1 MRSILKL
8 IAVLLLLVAAWLGW
22 SLTVPKSPAVK
33 PAAQQA
39 AQAAQAT
46 AGPAT
51 VLLRPG
57 WSSRRIA
64 NELKNAGVIRSANAF
79 MLLHAIRLRRL
90 KAGEYLFDHPENAIQ
105 VYDRLSRGDIYFH
118 TVVVPEGFN
127 MFDIAGAIEAAGVG
141 SGDDFLKAAE
151 KDATLVRD
159 LDPQARSLEGYLF
172 PDTYRFTRTQTM
184 QDVVT
189 EMVRRFR
196 QKARELSLI
205 AAPGATLD
213 DRDTFFVHR
222 VVTMASIVE
231 KETGAPEERATVA
244 GVYYNRLQRNIAL
257 QADPSVIY
265 ASLLNGHYTG
275 QIHRSDL
282 EANSPYNTYKF
293 PGLPPGP
300 ICNPG
305 EASLKAAMHPES
317 TNYLYFVSD
326 NNGHHR
332 FAATLDE
339 HAKNVMAYRRA
350 VAATT
355 NR

>member
-1 MRSILKL
+1 MRAFFRFLAI
-8 IAVLLLLVAAWLGW
+8 IFLLVFAWLAWG
-22 SLTVPKSPAVK
+22 LAIPKRPPAPTQGQQSSP
-33 PAAQQA
+33 P
-39 AQAAQAT
+39 
-46 AGPAT
+46 T
-51 VLLRPG
+51 VLLHPG

-64 NELKNAGVIRSANAF
+64 DELKNAGVIRTANAF
-79 MLLHAIRLRRL
+79 LLLHALHMRRL
-90 KAGEYLFDHPENAIQ
+90 KAGEYLFDRPENGIE
-105 VYDRLSRGDIYFH
+105 VYDRIAHGDIYFH

-127 MFDIAGAIEAAGVG
+127 MFDVASAIEAAGLG
-141 SGDDFLKAAE
+141 HAQDFLQAAQ
-151 KDATLVRD
+151 KNATLVHD

-172 PDTYRFTRTQTM
+172 PDTYRFTRTQSM
-184 QDVVT
+184 QDMAT

-205 AAPGATLD
+205 PEPGAKTISNRESLD
-213 DRDTFFVHR
+213 VHR
-222 VVTMASIVE
+222 VVTLASIVE

-244 GVYYNRLQRNIAL
+244 GVYYNRLQRHIAL

-265 ASLLNGHYTG
+265 AALLAGHYNGEVHT
-275 QIHRSDL
+275 DL
-282 EANSPYNTYKF
+282 EPQSPYNTYKH

-300 ICNPG
+300 ISNPG
-305 EASLKAAMHPES
+305 EASLRAAMHPVN

-339 HAKNVMAYRRA
+339 HTKNVLAYRHA
-350 VAATT
+350 VAATA